1 MKLVASAA
9 ALGTLLSVTPAGA
22 EVHLHPALEVAG
34 LVRVRDGATLRGAV
48 ALRGEML
55 FGDFASPRLGGFVE
69 GRLTGSAETSGA
81 MGLSLALPLAKDG
94 GPAFVI
100 SSGAALHDR
109 DRAVV
114 PAGLARVFF
123 GLRTTPSANS
133 VYEISVG
140 VFGEARWAPR
150 DGTVDALLGVSV
162 DLYALTLPFVYLAS
176 GLR

>member
-1 MKLVASAA
+1 VRPLAFPLALVVSA
-9 ALGTLLSVTPAGA
+9 TVSPARA
-22 EVHLHPALEVAG
+22 EVHLHPSLDVAG
-34 LVRVRDGATLRGAV
+34 LVRVHEGAALRGAV

-55 FGDFASPRLGGFVE
+55 FGDFAAPRLGGFVE
-69 GRLTGSAETSGA
+69 GRLTGSAETSA
-81 MGLSLALPLAKDG
+81 ALGLSLALPLAKDG
-94 GPAFVI
+94 GPAFVL

-109 DRAVV
+109 DHAVV
-114 PAGLARVFF
+114 PAALARVFF

-133 VYEISVG
+133 AYEISVG

-176 GLR
+176 GTR